1 MLRRGK
7 VKKRLW
13 HLVVGTRGGLKR
25 AEIIALVRRRPY
37 NAHEIS
43 RLMGVDYKTARH
55 HLRVLVENGVLDA
68 SEDHYGTLYFW
79 SAAMQANLATWQEIW
94 ESVGQNASDPTRK
107 KEDDV

>member
-1 MLRRGK
+1 

-55 HLRVLVENGVLDA
+55 HLRVLVENGILDA
-68 SEDHYGTLYFW
+68 SEDHYGTIYVW
-79 SAAMQANLATWQEIW
+79 SPAMQASAATWQEIW
-94 ESVGQNASDPTRK
+94 DAVGQNASGRVDK
-107 KEDDV
+107 KEGEP

>member
-1 MLRRGK
+1 

-25 AEIIALVRRRPY
+25 AEIIALVGRRPY

-68 SEDHYGTLYFW
+68 SEDHYGALYFW
-79 SAAMQANLATWQEIW
+79 SPWLRQNAATWREVW
-94 ESVGQNASDPTRK
+94 AAVGRNVSEPVESKG
-107 KEDDV
+107 DDD

>member
-1 MLRRGK
+1 VLRRGK

-25 AEIIALVRRRPY
+25 AEIIALVGRRPY

-79 SAAMQANLATWQEIW
+79 SAALQQNLPVWQEIW
-94 ESVGQNASDPTRK
+94 AAVGRNVSEPGRSKGDEK
-107 KEDDV
+107 